1 MRRGASFD
9 HRKGNS
15 MTFEEKAILRELLP
29 RTPQDIVAAEELN
42 MNRILCDPDVVAMDG
57 STSTSL
63 NSWLVLARGK
73 ACYTYVYYR

>member
-1 MRRGASFD
+1 MFHDVVTSQ
-9 HRKGNS
+9 
-15 MTFEEKAILRELLP
+15 EL
-29 RTPQDIVAAEELN
+29 I
-42 MNRILCDPDVVAMDG
+42 MNRVLYGPVIVAMDD